1 MSRLNQLTAI
11 LLAAFLIL
19 PPAPLGAKTRKGDKL
34 RNDARNEE
42 LKGNF
47 DHALELAE
55 QAMATDPSDPSY
67 VLEVRRVRFEAGA
80 AHVKNGQKLRSQGKL
95 DEALAE
101 FQKAFGIDPSSD
113 ISEQEIRRTK
123 EMIDRNKNGGQ
134 PTAANISPEEMKT
147 LTPSELARKEAQQRI
162 DSLLPVPELHALNS
176 DPIDLRMV
184 NQKPRVLFETVC
196 KLAGVNVLF
205 DPEYTQQ
212 QTINQVS
219 VDLSRTT
226 LDQALDQLG
235 VVTKSFWKPLSP
247 NTIFVT
253 VDNPTKR
260 REYAEQVVKVFYL
273 SNVTGPQEMQ
283 EILTVLRT
291 VVDVQKVFNYTAQN
305 ALIVRAEADTMAL
318 VEKLISDLDKPR
330 GECIIDVMVMEVS
343 SSYMR
348 TLSAGGFGATGLS
361 TSAVFAPRPGI
372 TTPGLQSAT
381 NSTTSTTGTTT
392 TTGGTTTAGTTTG
405 VTTGTTGST
414 SVTQVPFSA
423 LGHISSADYSLTSLP
438 GAQFE
443 AILNDS
449 STRVLQS
456 PQIRATD
463 NVKASIKIGEKV
475 PTASGSFQPGVA
487 GVGVSPLVNTQ
498 FTYLD
503 VGVNVDILPRIHEN
517 GDVSAHLELD
527 VSQVDNYQNLGG
539 ISEPVIGQNKAT
551 ADVTMKDGVVNL
563 IGGIIQDTNSK
574 AITGIPG
581 LANIPILGRLFNS
594 ENLQKN
600 KTELVIAIIP
610 HVVRIPYFTSSN
622 LRGVGAGNST
632 QIKVSYA
639 AQRAGTPEPAQSG
652 SLVTTPAGSGPPA
665 TAPPMTAVPALAMP
679 PATAPPP
686 PVGPP
691 TPGGPARVSFL
702 PPNGLQAQLSQA
714 VTISLYAE
722 NVTDLVSAA
731 AHLQFDPRIVR
742 ITNIAAGDLPQKN
755 GAQLQPAKNIL
766 NDTGTADV
774 TVSRGPN
781 SGGVSGSGNL
791 LSITLQA
798 VGRGTT
804 SIEVSGVAL
813 TASTGQPIASN
824 TPPALVVNVK

>member
-47 DHALELAE
+47 DHALDLAE

-80 AHVKNGQKLRSQGKL
+80 AHVKTGQKLRSQGKL

-113 ISEQEIRRTK
+113 ISEQEIRRTR
-123 EMIDRNKNGGQ
+123 EMIDRDKNGGQ
-134 PTAANISPEEMKT
+134 PTASNISPEEMKT
-147 LTPSELARKEAQQRI
+147 LTPSELARKEGQQRI
-162 DSLLPVPELHALNS
+162 DSLLPVPELHPMNNM
-176 DPIDLRMV
+176 DPVIMQ
-184 NQKPRVLFETVC
+184 NQKPRVLFETLC
-196 KLAGVNVLF
+196 KLAGVTVLF
-205 DPEYTQQ
+205 DPEYAQQ

-219 VDLSRTT
+219 VNLNSPNLEQD
-226 LDQALDQLG
+226 LDQLS
-235 VVTKSFWKPLSP
+235 VVTKSFWKPMSP

-305 ALIVRAEADTMAL
+305 ALIVRAEADTMSL

-348 TLSAGGFGATGLS
+348 TLSAAVAGTGLN

-372 TTPGLQSAT
+372 TTPGLQS
-381 NSTTSTTGTTT
+381 STSSSTSTTGTTT
-392 TTGGTTTAGTTTG
+392 TTGGTTTGTTTTG
-405 VTTGTTGST
+405 TGTTGSS
-414 SVTQVPFSA
+414 SVTQVPFTA
-423 LGHISSADYSLTSLP
+423 LGHISSADYSITSLP

-594 ENLQKN
+594 ENIQKN

-639 AQRAGTPEPAQSG
+639 PQRAGTSEPAQSNG
-652 SLVTTPAGSGPPA
+652 LVTTPSSSGPPA
-665 TAPPMTAVPALAMP
+665 TAPPMTASAVPP
-679 PATAPPP
+679 PVTAPPP
-686 PVGPP
+686 PVGPAA
-691 TPGGPARVSFL
+691 PGGPARVSFL
-702 PPNGLQAQLSQA
+702 PPNGLETQLSQA

-722 NVTDLVSAA
+722 NITDLVSAA

-742 ITNIAAGDLPQKN
+742 ITNIVAGDLPQKN

-774 TVSRGPN
+774 SVSRGPTG
-781 SGGVSGSGNL
+781 GGVSGSGNL

-813 TASTGQPIASN
+813 TASTGQPIPSN